1 MFKRKS
7 MKEKQQRQLTVCRSY
22 THTHYTNSDDISDCS
37 VKSARSN
44 ATWQKDSVHAWGE
57 VHSRVFGQWRFV
69 DRKWIGGMNEWKR
82 AKSQWDEAKWSV
94 FPSNIFYWSLTPPPP
109 QPKKMARSLSLPLFY
124 SLSLSLT
131 LVVRTNI
138 MFACLF
144 LLSSNIER
152 TFSINL
158 KILYGNFSRK
168 VLNGI
173 LANERTNERIK

>member
-1 MFKRKS
+1 

-109 QPKKMARSLSLPLFY
+109 QPKKNG
-124 SLSLSLT
+124 SLSLSTSILLSQPQSYSRCSHKHNVCMSFS
-131 LVVRTNI
+131 LVVQHW
-138 MFACLF
+138 
-144 LLSSNIER
+144 
-152 TFSINL
+152 
-158 KILYGNFSRK
+158 KNFFYKS
-168 VLNGI
+168 
-173 LANERTNERIK
+173 